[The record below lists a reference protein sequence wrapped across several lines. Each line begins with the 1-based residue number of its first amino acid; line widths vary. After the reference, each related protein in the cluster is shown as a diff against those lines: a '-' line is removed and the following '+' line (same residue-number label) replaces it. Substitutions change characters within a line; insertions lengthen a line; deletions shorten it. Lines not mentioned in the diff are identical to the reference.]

1 MDSNPWKE
9 GNVTVIIIEVGGG
22 NVCMEFLGRS
32 KAFSDSKPLSKCL
45 WNKLW
50 FVIEK
55 DGEKRKT
62 EEIAIQ

>member
-1 MDSNPWKE
+1 MI
-9 GNVTVIIIEVGGG
+9 VVIIEVGGG

-32 KAFSDSKPLSKCL
+32 KVFLDFKFLSKCF

-55 DGEKRKT
+55 DGEKRKI
-62 EEIAIQ
+62 EEIVI

>member
-1 MDSNPWKE
+1 MDFNFWKE
-9 GNVTVIIIEVGGG
+9 GNVIVVIIEVGGG

-32 KAFSDSKPLSKCL
+32 KVFLDFKFLSKCF

-55 DGEKRKT
+55 DGEKRKI
-62 EEIAIQ
+62 EEIVI